1 MERKNNK
8 LKDMKK
14 SKILLKIAASAVLVL
29 LASCGGK
36 TVTDDTATETA
47 AETVEADNATVVAGL
62 PQVIDFNATWCGPC
76 RMFAPTFEKLEKK
89 YEGKITFLSVDVDE
103 NPDMAA
109 QYEVQSIPTVVYIN
123 AEGKTVDVTVGLLSE
138 EEFDARLQKL
148 L

>member
-1 MERKNNK
+1 
-8 LKDMKK
+8 MKK
-14 SKILLKIAASAVLVL
+14 SKILLKIAASAILVL

-36 TVTDDTATETA
+36 TVTDTTTETA
-47 AETVEADNATVVAGL
+47 AETVVADNATVAAGM

-76 RMFAPTFEKLEKK
+76 RMFAPTFEKMEKK

>member
-1 MERKNNK
+1 
-8 LKDMKK
+8 MKK

-36 TVTDDTATETA
+36 TVTDTATETA

-76 RMFAPTFEKLEKK
+76 RMFAPTFEKMEKK

-109 QYEVQSIPTVVYIN
+109 QYEVQSIPTVVYID

>member
-1 MERKNNK
+1 
-8 LKDMKK
+8 MKK

-36 TVTDDTATETA
+36 TVTDTATETA
-47 AETVEADNATVVAGL
+47 AETVVADNATVAAGM

-76 RMFAPTFEKLEKK
+76 RMFAPTFEKMEKK

>member
-1 MERKNNK
+1 
-8 LKDMKK
+8 MKK

-36 TVTDDTATETA
+36 TVTDTATETA

-76 RMFAPTFEKLEKK
+76 RMLAPTFEKMEKK

-109 QYEVQSIPTVVYIN
+109 QYEVQSIPTVVYID

>member
-1 MERKNNK
+1 
-8 LKDMKK
+8 MKK

-36 TVTDDTATETA
+36 TVTDTATETA
-47 AETVEADNATVVAGL
+47 AETVEADNATVAAGM

-76 RMFAPTFEKLEKK
+76 RMFAPTFEKMEKK

>member
-1 MERKNNK
+1 
-8 LKDMKK
+8 MKK

-36 TVTDDTATETA
+36 TVTDTVTETA
-47 AETVEADNATVVAGL
+47 AETVEADNATVAAGL

-76 RMFAPTFEKLEKK
+76 RMFAPTFEKMEKK

>member
-1 MERKNNK
+1 
-8 LKDMKK
+8 MKK

-36 TVTDDTATETA
+36 TVTDTAPETA
-47 AETVEADNATVVAGL
+47 AETVEADNATSAAGL

-76 RMFAPTFEKLEKK
+76 RMFAPTFEKMEKK

>member
-1 MERKNNK
+1 
-8 LKDMKK
+8 MKK

-36 TVTDDTATETA
+36 TVTDTATETA
-47 AETVEADNATVVAGL
+47 AETVEADNATVAAGL

-76 RMFAPTFEKLEKK
+76 RMFAPTFEKMEKK

>member
-1 MERKNNK
+1 
-8 LKDMKK
+8 MKK

-29 LASCGGK
+29 LVSCGGK
-36 TVTDDTATETA
+36 TVTDTATETA

-76 RMFAPTFEKLEKK
+76 RMFAPTFEKMEKK

>member
-1 MERKNNK
+1 MKN
-8 LKDMKK
+8 

-36 TVTDDTATETA
+36 TVTDTATETA

-76 RMFAPTFEKLEKK
+76 RMFAPTFEKMEKK

-103 NPDMAA
+103 NPDMGA
-109 QYEVQSIPTVVYIN
+109 QYEVQSIPTVVYID

>member
-1 MERKNNK
+1 MKN
-8 LKDMKK
+8 
-14 SKILLKIAASAVLVL
+14 SKILLKIAASADLVI

-36 TVTDDTATETA
+36 TVTDTATETA

-76 RMFAPTFEKLEKK
+76 RMFAPTFEKMEKK

-109 QYEVQSIPTVVYIN
+109 QYEVQSIPTVVYID

-138 EEFDARLQKL
+138 EEFEARLQKL

>member
-1 MERKNNK
+1 
-8 LKDMKK
+8 MKK

-36 TVTDDTATETA
+36 TVADTATETA

-76 RMFAPTFEKLEKK
+76 RMFAPTFEKMEKK

>member
-1 MERKNNK
+1 
-8 LKDMKK
+8 MKK

-76 RMFAPTFEKLEKK
+76 RMFAPTFEKMEKK

-109 QYEVQSIPTVVYIN
+109 QYEVQSIPTVVYID

-138 EEFDARLQKL
+138 EEFEARLQKL

>member
-1 MERKNNK
+1 
-8 LKDMKK
+8 MKK

-76 RMFAPTFEKLEKK
+76 RMFAPTFEKMEKK
-89 YEGKITFLSVDVDE
+89 YAGKITFLSVDVDE

>member
-1 MERKNNK
+1 
-8 LKDMKK
+8 MKK
-14 SKILLKIAASAVLVL
+14 SKILLKIVASAVLVL

-76 RMFAPTFEKLEKK
+76 RMFAPTFEKMEKK

-109 QYEVQSIPTVVYIN
+109 QYEVQSIPTVVYID

>member
-1 MERKNNK
+1 
-8 LKDMKK
+8 MKK

-47 AETVEADNATVVAGL
+47 AETVEADDATTVAGM

-76 RMFAPTFEKLEKK
+76 RMFAPTFEKMEKK

-109 QYEVQSIPTVVYIN
+109 QYEVQSIPTVVYID

-138 EEFDARLQKL
+138 EEFEARLQKL

>member
-1 MERKNNK
+1 
-8 LKDMKK
+8 MKK
-14 SKILLKIAASAVLVL
+14 SKILLKIAASAVLVF

-36 TVTDDTATETA
+36 TVTDTATETA

-76 RMFAPTFEKLEKK
+76 RMFAPTFEKMEKK

-109 QYEVQSIPTVVYIN
+109 QYEVQSIPTVVYID

>member
-1 MERKNNK
+1 
-8 LKDMKK
+8 MKK

-36 TVTDDTATETA
+36 TVTDTATETA

-76 RMFAPTFEKLEKK
+76 RMFAPTFEKMEKK

>member
-1 MERKNNK
+1 M
-8 LKDMKK
+8 
-14 SKILLKIAASAVLVL
+14 L

-36 TVTDDTATETA
+36 TVTDTATETA
-47 AETVEADNATVVAGL
+47 AETVEANSATAAAGL

-76 RMFAPTFEKLEKK
+76 RMFAPTFEKMEKK

>member
-1 MERKNNK
+1 
-8 LKDMKK
+8 MKK

-47 AETVEADNATVVAGL
+47 AETLEADNATAVAGM

-76 RMFAPTFEKLEKK
+76 RMFAPTFEKMEKK

>member
-1 MERKNNK
+1 
-8 LKDMKK
+8 MKK

-36 TVTDDTATETA
+36 TVTDTATETA

-76 RMFAPTFEKLEKK
+76 RMFAPTFEKMEKK
-89 YEGKITFLSVDVDE
+89 YEGKITFQSVDVDE

>member
-1 MERKNNK
+1 
-8 LKDMKK
+8 MKK

-36 TVTDDTATETA
+36 TVTDTTTETA
-47 AETVEADNATVVAGL
+47 AETVVADNATVAARM

-76 RMFAPTFEKLEKK
+76 RMFAPTFEKMEKK

>member
-1 MERKNNK
+1 
-8 LKDMKK
+8 MKK

-36 TVTDDTATETA
+36 TVTDAVTETA
-47 AETVEADNATVVAGL
+47 AETVEADNATVAAGL

-76 RMFAPTFEKLEKK
+76 RMFAPTFEKMEKK

>member
-1 MERKNNK
+1 
-8 LKDMKK
+8 MKK
-14 SKILLKIAASAVLVL
+14 SKILLKIVASAVLVL

-36 TVTDDTATETA
+36 TVTDTATETA
-47 AETVEADNATVVAGL
+47 AETVEADSATTAAGL

-76 RMFAPTFEKLEKK
+76 RMFAPTFEKMEKK

>member
-1 MERKNNK
+1 
-8 LKDMKK
+8 MKK

-36 TVTDDTATETA
+36 TVTDTATETA

-76 RMFAPTFEKLEKK
+76 RMFAPTFEKMEKK

-138 EEFDARLQKL
+138 EEFEARLQKL

>member
-1 MERKNNK
+1 MKN
-8 LKDMKK
+8 

-36 TVTDDTATETA
+36 TVTDTATETA

-76 RMFAPTFEKLEKK
+76 RMFAPTFEKMEKK

>member
-1 MERKNNK
+1 
-8 LKDMKK
+8 MKK

-76 RMFAPTFEKLEKK
+76 RMFAPTFEKMEKK

>member
-1 MERKNNK
+1 
-8 LKDMKK
+8 MKK

-36 TVTDDTATETA
+36 TVTDTATETA
-47 AETVEADNATVVAGL
+47 AETVEADDATTVAGM

-76 RMFAPTFEKLEKK
+76 RMFAPTFEKMEKK

>member
-1 MERKNNK
+1 
-8 LKDMKK
+8 MKK
-14 SKILLKIAASAVLVL
+14 SKILLKIVASAVLVL

-76 RMFAPTFEKLEKK
+76 RMFAPTFEKMEKK

-109 QYEVQSIPTVVYIN
+109 QYEVQSIPTVVYID

-138 EEFDARLQKL
+138 EEFEARLQKL

>member
-1 MERKNNK
+1 M
-8 LKDMKK
+8 
-14 SKILLKIAASAVLVL
+14 
-29 LASCGGK
+29 
-36 TVTDDTATETA
+36 
-47 AETVEADNATVVAGL
+47 
-62 PQVIDFNATWCGPC
+62 
-76 RMFAPTFEKLEKK
+76 EKK
-89 YEGKITFLSVDVDE
+89 YEGKITFRSVDVDE

>member
-1 MERKNNK
+1 
-8 LKDMKK
+8 MKK

-47 AETVEADNATVVAGL
+47 AETVVADNATVAAGM

-76 RMFAPTFEKLEKK
+76 RMFAPTFEKMEKK
-89 YEGKITFLSVDVDE
+89 YEGKITFQSVDVDE

-109 QYEVQSIPTVVYIN
+109 QYEVQSIPTVVYID

>member
-1 MERKNNK
+1 
-8 LKDMKK
+8 MKK

-76 RMFAPTFEKLEKK
+76 RMFAKTKKKLEKK

>member
-1 MERKNNK
+1 
-8 LKDMKK
+8 MKK

-36 TVTDDTATETA
+36 TVTDTATETA
-47 AETVEADNATVVAGL
+47 AETVEANSATAAAGL

-76 RMFAPTFEKLEKK
+76 RMFAPTFEKMGKK

-109 QYEVQSIPTVVYIN
+109 QYEVQSIPTVVYID

>member
-1 MERKNNK
+1 
-8 LKDMKK
+8 MKK

-36 TVTDDTATETA
+36 TVTDTAAETA
-47 AETVEADNATVVAGL
+47 AETVEADNATAVDGL

-76 RMFAPTFEKLEKK
+76 RMFAPTFEKMEKK

>member
-1 MERKNNK
+1 
-8 LKDMKK
+8 MKK

>member
-1 MERKNNK
+1 
-8 LKDMKK
+8 MKK
-14 SKILLKIAASAVLVL
+14 SKILLKIAASAVWVF

-36 TVTDDTATETA
+36 TVTDTATETA
-47 AETVEADNATVVAGL
+47 AETVEADSATTAAGL

-76 RMFAPTFEKLEKK
+76 RMFAPTFEKMEKK

-109 QYEVQSIPTVVYIN
+109 QYEVQSIPTVVYID

>member
-1 MERKNNK
+1 
-8 LKDMKK
+8 MKK

-36 TVTDDTATETA
+36 TVTDTATETA

-89 YEGKITFLSVDVDE
+89 YEGKITFQSVDVDE

-109 QYEVQSIPTVVYIN
+109 QYEVQSIPTVVYID

>member
-1 MERKNNK
+1 
-8 LKDMKK
+8 MKK

-36 TVTDDTATETA
+36 TVTDTATETA
-47 AETVEADNATVVAGL
+47 AETVEADNAKAVAGL

-76 RMFAPTFEKLEKK
+76 RMFAPTFEKMEKK

-138 EEFDARLQKL
+138 EEFEARLQKL

>member
-1 MERKNNK
+1 
-8 LKDMKK
+8 MKK

-36 TVTDDTATETA
+36 TVTDTATETA
-47 AETVEADNATVVAGL
+47 AETVEADNATAASGL

-76 RMFAPTFEKLEKK
+76 RMFAPTFEKMEKK

-109 QYEVQSIPTVVYIN
+109 QYEVQSIPTVVYID